1 MIMKLITAFL
11 LVFSLGANAAWHL
24 DQMNVPQAWTVTHGE
39 GVTVGIVGSGD
50 SHDTIV
56 EAAIKQVAPNA
67 QTTFCIMRRTD
78 SKNMAN
84 CIKSLADS
92 GADMVNVSYVPVM
105 VERALL
111 RPQTTQDQ
119 AAHWWYGPQVT
130 ST

>member
-1 MIMKLITAFL
+1 MIMKLIAACL

-24 DQMNVPQAWTVTHGE
+24 DQMNVPQAWAVTHGE

-84 CIKSLADS
+84 CIKSLADG
-92 GADMVNVSYVPVM
+92 GADIVNVSYVPSWWKGIIKAADYA
-105 VERALL
+105 RSRGALVVWSAGNL
-111 RPQTTQDQ
+111 T
-119 AAHWWYGPQVT
+119 
-130 ST
+130 